1 MTTEERATRAN
12 DDIRLLSFGDV
23 CDLLNV
29 SAYTLNKWI
38 RQGVFPQPI
47 YMTPTSPRQ
56 FRYRDIANHLEKR
69 RRSRPAKREPRGVI
83 KDWARRA
90 RGEAMVHTP
99 RNRKG

>member
-56 FRYRDIANHLEKR
+56 FRYRESPTIW
-69 RRSRPAKREPRGVI
+69 RSAVVHDRQNVS
-83 KDWARRA
+83 RA
-90 RGEAMVHTP
+90 A
-99 RNRKG
+99 